1 MRRVGGRV
9 ISVVLLLV
17 LGLALSRL
25 ALGPG
30 FDLPGHYDGDD
41 DDAGLIWRT
50 LSCAD
55 IPVVASRVTFV
66 PTASSECL
74 APRLSAGPQHVTREP
89 LGSRAPPSERGS
101 FAT

>member
-1 MRRVGGRV
+1 MHRVAGRV
-9 ISVVLLLV
+9 ISVAVLLV

-30 FDLPGHYDGDD
+30 FDPPGHYDGDD

-55 IPVVASRVTFV
+55 IPVVTSRPTFV
-66 PTASSECL
+66 PTVSSECL

-89 LGSRAPPSERGS
+89 LGSRAPPSGRAS
-101 FAT
+101 FVS